1 MNASE
6 PNQNQ
11 TPFFP
16 PIVWLGFGVSAV
28 LHLSFLFFGQ
38 FPKSSEVSIQI
49 EDQEVVELENVPIQQ
64 KPKIKPPPPPKPK
77 EVSKPK
83 PVAAKQSGSSA
94 RRIFQTKAGDSKIAT
109 TSGYNKFDGDKAS
122 GQGEG
127 TGAALGTGK
136 GPEGDPN
143 GTGTAPE
150 PEVPPPPPPPEPLV
164 KAKPISQPVALYPE
178 SAKLAGQEG
187 RVLIKA
193 FIDKEGNVTK
203 TRVVRSS
210 GFPELDQAA
219 QEAVMKMK
227 FEPARRGNVTEES
240 TVGIPINFSLT

>member
-1 MNASE
+1 MNVSE

-16 PIVWLGFGVSAV
+16 PVVWIGFAMSAV
-28 LHLSFLFFGQ
+28 LHLSFLFFGR
-38 FPKSSEVSIQI
+38 FPKAPEVTFQN
-49 EDQEVVELENVPIQQ
+49 EDQEIVELQNVPIQP
-64 KPKIKPPPPPKPK
+64 KPKIKPPPPKPK
-77 EVSKPK
+77 ETVKPK

-94 RRIFQTKAGDSKIAT
+94 RRIFQSKAGDSKIAT
-109 TSGYNKFDGDKAS
+109 TTGYNKFDGDSVS

-127 TGAALGTGK
+127 TGSALGTGK

-150 PEVPPPPPPPEPLV
+150 PEPPPPPPPEPLV
-164 KAKPISQPVALYPE
+164 KAKPISQPVAVYPE

-193 FIDKEGNVTK
+193 YIDKEGNVTK
-203 TRVVRSS
+203 TKVLRSS

-227 FEPARRGNVTEES
+227 FEPAHRGNEPEES
-240 TVGIPINFSLT
+240 TVGVPISFSLT